1 LPGFDVLVVLVVVVI
16 ILVVI
21 VISVFVVVDV
31 VIVIVVVNFIFVI
44 ETIANGEMTASVVAV
59 CHDGVSGAGL
69 TLSRLGGGY
78 VVQKWRPQR
87 GHTQNWSGVHG
98 MPGPGSRMS
107 IWVPQRMQRMWRSPS
122 LIAAIL

>member
-1 LPGFDVLVVLVVVVI
+1 LPGFNVFIVVFFLVVVI
-16 ILVVI
+16 IV
-21 VISVFVVVDV
+21 VFVD
-31 VIVIVVVNFIFVI
+31 IVVVLVGVVFAFNIVV
-44 ETIANGEMTASVVAV
+44 EPVPRHANAASVVAV
-59 CHDGVSGAGL
+59 CHEGVSVVGL
-69 TLSRLGGGY
+69 VLSRLGGGY

-107 IWVPQRMQRMWRSPS
+107 IWAPQRMQRIWRSPS

>member
-1 LPGFDVLVVLVVVVI
+1 LPGFDVLVVVV

-21 VISVFVVVDV
+21 VIGVVVVVDV
-31 VIVIVVVNFIFVI
+31 VIVIVVVVDFIFVI
-44 ETIANGEMTASVVAV
+44 ETVANGEMTASVVAV

-107 IWVPQRMQRMWRSPS
+107 IWVPQRIQRMWRSPS